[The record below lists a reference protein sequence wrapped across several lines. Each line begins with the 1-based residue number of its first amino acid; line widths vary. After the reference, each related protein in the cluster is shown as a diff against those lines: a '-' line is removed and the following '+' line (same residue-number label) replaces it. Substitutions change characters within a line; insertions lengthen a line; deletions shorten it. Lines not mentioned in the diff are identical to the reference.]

1 MTGDRTLRRVDRI
14 FEDAGVKRDL
24 VVETQYAITHCNLVT
39 LGVGCSIVNPA
50 TAIGFVSQGLVILPF
65 RPRIEFEYLL
75 YTPSFRALSQ
85 TALRFIEI
93 MTEVRDEMV
102 AAGTFGE
109 PPAPARFPLCRPASR
124 SEEHTSELQSLMRI
138 SYAVF

>member
-1 MTGDRTLRRVDRI
+1 MRI
-14 FEDAGVKRDL
+14 SDWSSDVCSSDL
-24 VVETQYAITHCNLVT
+24 T

-93 MTEVRDEMV
+93 MTVVRDEMV

-109 PPAPARFPLCRPASR
+109 PPVGPGAPTAEIGSAHVCTPVTNAPLVCRLLLDNTNN
-124 SEEHTSELQSLMRI
+124 HTNLTT
-138 SYAVF
+138 